1 MVRIQPR
8 FLSCEQEE
16 ANDSQYQIA
25 RPQTVSENFSRY
37 CQSKVLRLQHESHFP
52 HSHYSSFPVPP
63 AHTHWRTWKSRRI
76 FLIHTP
82 SGLLSYRSNT
92 SVMRLA
98 DRHWLSKS
106 VVPLLLQA
114 WWLSP
119 TASRASL
126 PRYLFSQSG
135 GGWGISLPPPCS
147 SPPPNPSRIPL
158 TESETGALTFTLTL
172 MGTNAKGA
180 QHPSQ

>member
-1 MVRIQPR
+1 MRIQPR

-16 ANDSQYQIA
+16 AGDMATTRS
-25 RPQTVSENFSRY
+25 PD
-37 CQSKVLRLQHESHFP
+37 LRLYLKTFLVTVKERCRDYNTGLIFP
-52 HSHYSSFPVPP
+52 TVTTPRPPSFRT
-63 AHTHWRTWKSRRI
+63 HTHTRWRTWKSRRI

-106 VVPLLLQA
+106 VVPLLQA

-147 SPPPNPSRIPL
+147 SPP
-158 TESETGALTFTLTL
+158 TLP
-172 MGTNAKGA
+172 AS
-180 QHPSQ
+180 H